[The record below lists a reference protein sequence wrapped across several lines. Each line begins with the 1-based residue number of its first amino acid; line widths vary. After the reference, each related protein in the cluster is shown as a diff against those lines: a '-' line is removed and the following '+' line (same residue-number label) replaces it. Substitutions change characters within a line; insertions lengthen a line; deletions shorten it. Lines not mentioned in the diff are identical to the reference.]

1 MAVRSPSAYEK
12 SIFINCPFDRDYQD
26 LMLAI
31 VFSVAAHRLLPR
43 SARETEGDPE
53 PRFSRILGAI
63 AGSKYSIH
71 DLSRST
77 GEDSGNLARF
87 NMPLELGMAA
97 AFRFEREG
105 SRRPHRWLALVPD
118 GYAYQSFISDLA
130 GFDPGRH
137 DSSVHPLSARCL
149 PGSGRKKTSLTRCRH
164 LCRSFRAL
172 HITDVSSSICRRRHS
187 ISKLG
192 PMLYRRRLEPFRVRN
207 CQSAANRFSTDALS
221 PNVRLTC
228 AYRSTLPGPKTKL
241 PPS

>member
-12 SIFINCPFDRDYQD
+12 SVFINCPFDRDYQD

-77 GEDSGNLARF
+77 GEDGGNLARF

-137 DSSVHPLSARCL
+137 DSSV
-149 PGSGRKKTSLTRCRH
+149 
-164 LCRSFRAL
+164 
-172 HITDVSSSICRRRHS
+172 SSIIREVSAWLRTQEDVLDPVPS
-187 ISKLG
+187 PLQIFQSFAY
-192 PMLYRRRLEPFRVRN
+192 YRSQLVDL
-207 CQSAANRFSTDALS
+207 QAAALDKQTWADVVSAASRT
-221 PNVRLTC
+221 V
-228 AYRSTLPGPKTKL
+228 
-241 PPS
+241 PSA